1 MPDSNTSVMFMPDDA
16 PAAPAAPKTYS
27 REALVAKGMSKGWDR
42 ARAEAAA
49 DVKLARETAKV
60 WESAAPGEDFSAVA
74 KRAGELV
81 PDVYT
86 APEEVSSMPTFPRQ
100 KVELPVARPA
110 PVASERWKDR
120 PLRPLSSLTPEEV
133 RSISVA
139 ENAREDVAAEA
150 ARERA
155 ADTAK
160 FFPPLGFAMG
170 GPAGAALGAGVGAFA
185 KPFAAGVARIQE
197 RMGDQGPTVT
207 ELALREQSVEQM
219 PVPAT
224 AVLQP
229 SATTRALLANRPAPS
244 LFDLSLRSQ
253 EVASMPTAQDEIP
266 GIAYRVPETSLPSE
280 LVSAA
285 GDRLYDLADVSM
297 AFPATVSDAIT
308 GIVQEAPGVVARSLR
323 NYSEWAARTNAQN
336 TVKPFGRSRGK
347 EPTLETLAEVAE
359 SWGSIPMQGTRERA
373 TSARMFKQ
381 NPEEIVPLGDYRLDQ
396 ALFDI
401 IDTPEGAV
409 EKGLDTTMGFQM
421 WEKEHPERA
430 RVAREKVAVQKAATA
445 AVERPKQR
453 EAVRVRAVEDYLSAN
468 ILPAIE
474 KMKDYNLTPDE
485 YRALQVA
492 GALTGRQTEEGDI
505 ELAAGAGGER
515 VLEMLKLRK
524 EDPDTFAA
532 LIGAL
537 PQSP

>member
-1 MPDSNTSVMFMPDDA
+1 MPDSTTSVMFMPDDA

-60 WESAAPGEDFSAVA
+60 WESAAPEEDFSAVA

-100 KVELPVARPA
+100 KVELPAARPAARPA
-110 PVASERWKDR
+110 PRSAVPTAVPDAATRALLAQRTPPNPLDATSGYDVMGNIPFAPGPKAELRAERY
-120 PLRPLSSLTPEEV
+120 LRPMSSLTPQEV
-133 RSISVA
+133 RAIDVA
-139 ENAREDVAAEA
+139 ERAREDAAAAQAAEEA
-150 ARERA
+150 SV
-155 ADTAK
+155 TAK

-170 GPAGAALGAGVGAFA
+170 GPPGAAFGAGVGAFA
-185 KPFAAGVARIQE
+185 KPLASGVSRLMSNVVPQK
-197 RMGDQGPTVT
+197 PTET
-207 ELALREQSVEQM
+207 ELMLRMTTDGEK
-219 PVPAT
+219 PPLPA
-224 AVLQP
+224 A
-229 SATTRALLANRPAPS
+229 PAS
-244 LFDLSLRSQ
+244 S
-253 EVASMPTAQDEIP
+253 EISY
-266 GIAYRVPETSLPSE
+266 AVPETSLPSE

-285 GDRLYDLADVSM
+285 GNRLYDLADVSM
-297 AFPATVSDAIT
+297 AFPAALSDTMMNIYT
-308 GIVQEAPGVVARSLR
+308 GTKEAFTPSVEIPSSPSWIVPAQKPQSLAKEA
-323 NYSEWAARTNAQN
+323 E
-336 TVKPFGRSRGK
+336 
-347 EPTLETLAEVAE
+347 LAS
-359 SWGSIPMQGTRERA
+359 SWGAFPTQTSRERA
-373 TSARMFKQ
+373 TSARMFQ
-381 NPEEIVPLGDYRLDQ
+381 QSPEEIVPLGGYGLDKS
-396 ALFDI
+396 LFDV

-409 EKGLDTTMGFQM
+409 EKGLDTTTGFQM
-421 WEKEHPERA
+421 WEKENPARA
-430 RVAREKVAVQKAATA
+430 QKARETVAAQRAATA

-453 EAVRVRAVEDYLSAN
+453 EAVRVRAVEDYLSQN
-468 ILPAIE
+468 ILPTIE
-474 KMKDYNLTPDE
+474 KMKDYNLTPAE

-492 GALTGRQTEEGDI
+492 GSFTGRQTAEGDI